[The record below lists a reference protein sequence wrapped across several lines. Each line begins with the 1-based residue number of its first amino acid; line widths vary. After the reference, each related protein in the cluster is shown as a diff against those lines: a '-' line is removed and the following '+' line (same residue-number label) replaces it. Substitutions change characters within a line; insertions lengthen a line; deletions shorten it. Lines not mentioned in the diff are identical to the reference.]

1 MKSSILPFIIVATL
15 STTTAYTKQETP
27 LQLAI
32 NEVANTLT
40 TVALLEPVVYAS
52 NMYTLYQGIKT
63 LEYGWFTG
71 AKTEEDKKITN
82 DRYYEHFKKTMLG
95 VCISITAGLAKW
107 IQIIHAGKRIISLA
121 V

>member
-1 MKSSILPFIIVATL
+1 MKKLLTFIVIMSIANAHYT
-15 STTTAYTKQETP
+15 YTKQDTA

-71 AKTEEDKKITN
+71 AKTEEDKKITS